1 MQTDFFTE
9 KKISTGL
16 CFGQVRIGDVRAEHI
31 HQYNWAYV
39 FIQLGSFRLLKKQM
53 KTENFEQCVC

>member
-31 HQYNWAYV
+31 HQYN
-39 FIQLGSFRLLKKQM
+39 
-53 KTENFEQCVC
+53 